1 VITAPKKKIEE
12 EKKTPAVKV
21 NATKPATTE
30 ATEPKDPSAR
40 PGIKTPAPKKDKA
53 LEAVK

>member
-1 VITAPKKKIEE
+1 M
-12 EKKTPAVKV
+12 KV